1 MIDTEMRSSA
11 LISLARF
18 DRTDQLAVA
27 CSILDNAGIEYSIR
41 NEYMS
46 SILPVGEDLAAEIMV
61 HEEQAARA
69 AKLLHKL
76 IEGE

>member
-11 LISLARF
+11 LVSLARF
-18 DRTDQLAVA
+18 DRADQLAVA
-27 CSILDNAGIEYSIR
+27 CSILDDAGIEYSIR

-46 SILPVGEDLAAEIMV
+46 SILPVGEDLAAEIVV
-61 HEEQAARA
+61 HEKQAARA

>member
-11 LISLARF
+11 LVSLARF
-18 DRTDQLAVA
+18 DRADQLAVA

-41 NEYMS
+41 NEYMP